1 MEMQIKIWRIYHLTL
16 IKMITMG
23 LFKRDVGNDVSNL
36 SVINGHIITIEAL
49 SEIAQRLFQK
59 LKIELSDDPKNG

>member
-1 MEMQIKIWRIYHLTL
+1 M

-36 SVINGHIITIEAL
+36 SVINGNIITVEAL